1 LIAPAVGDRMMCVD
15 HETELHTHRHWAT
28 MGGKEYNPAAAVYG
42 IVICSA
48 VLAVDAGL
56 GAPTFSTVESILGAL
71 LIYWFAE
78 AYAHLI
84 TSPPDQGGAKAWLK
98 DARTTLGHQSPLVL
112 TPLWLVAVVLVARL
126 AGASSSTADTW
137 ALFVGVVLL
146 GAAGARGAIRAGR
159 HGAAVVAVA
168 LLGASFG
175 LAAIG
180 LKSLIHSVH

>member
-1 LIAPAVGDRMMCVD
+1 MLSVD
-15 HETELHTHRHWAT
+15 HESELHTHRHWAT
-28 MGGKEYNPAAAVYG
+28 MGSRQYNPAAAVYG
-42 IVICSA
+42 VVICSA

-71 LIYWFAE
+71 LIYWLAE
-78 AYAHLI
+78 AYAHLV
-84 TSPPDQGGAKAWLK
+84 TSPPEHGGAKAWLF
-98 DARTTLGHQSPLVL
+98 DARTTLGHQSSLVL
-112 TPLWLVAVVLVARL
+112 TPLWLVAVVLLARL
-126 AGASSSTADTW
+126 AGASPSAADTW
-137 ALFVGVVLL
+137 ALVAGIVLL

-175 LAAIG
+175 IAAIG